1 MRLNPG
7 RMFSF
12 VQIKSQTLTEREEG
26 RRLPT
31 KASLTQPGAQTVR
44 RTPDWKPR
52 WSSAGKCTPPRLNAA
67 RLTPKKV
74 PQTLDPP
81 WLLNPSHSPIF
92 NLHLRLG
99 LFSIILLSNF
109 PARFLSSSIG
119 NRSKEP
125 HLVFLLIQHPAWGI
139 STQKKRMNEACF
151 PDTSFVREHLCNH
164 LLLRILSP

>member
-1 MRLNPG
+1 MELSRQ
-7 RMFSF
+7 
-12 VQIKSQTLTEREEG
+12 VYAAK
-26 RRLPT
+26 
-31 KASLTQPGAQTVR
+31 TQC
-44 RTPDWKPR
+44 
-52 WSSAGKCTPPRLNAA
+52 SS
-67 RLTPKKV
+67 LTPKKV

-119 NRSKEP
+119 NRSKEL

-151 PDTSFVREHLCNH
+151 PGTSIIREHLCNH